1 MRRTTHRT
9 TRSTTRAAALLCAAL
24 LVATGCGQQGGDQG
38 SDEPGADASA
48 AGSPS
53 PRPTADGFVPGDPRN
68 EVRRA
73 TAADLEDWPAC
84 DDVWR
89 AGGTIPEDYEGCVDG
104 DDAVVADLIRCSF
117 GGTMTTFDDR
127 FHGVVGNVVNDAGQ
141 SLADDQAYAKA
152 YRLCSA

>member
-1 MRRTTHRT
+1 MRDL
-9 TRSTTRAAALLCAAL
+9 SRAVL
-24 LVATGCGQQGGDQG
+24 LVGVLALGAVGCGQQD
-38 SDEPGADASA
+38 SEDPGAAATGGATGD

-53 PRPTADGFVPGDPRN
+53 PRPTADGYVPGDPRN

-84 DDVWR
+84 DEVWR
-89 AGGTIPEDYEGCVDG
+89 AGGTIPEGYEGCVDG

-127 FHGVVGNVVNDAGQ
+127 FHGVVGNVVNDAGE
-141 SLADDQAYAKA
+141 SLAVNRAYAKA